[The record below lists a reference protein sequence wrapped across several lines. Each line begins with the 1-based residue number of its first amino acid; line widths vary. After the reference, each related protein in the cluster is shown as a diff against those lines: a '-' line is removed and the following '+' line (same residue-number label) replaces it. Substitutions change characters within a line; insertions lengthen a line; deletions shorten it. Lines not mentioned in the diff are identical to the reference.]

1 MSDVLGVS
9 ISGLRVS
16 QNAIRTTG
24 HNIANANTEG
34 YSRQTL
40 DINSNQASVRGNFSI
55 GNGSY
60 TADIQRVVDNFVIGQ
75 IRADTSLSHELETY
89 NEFIG
94 QVDSLLANP
103 TTGLTQGLESF
114 FSALENVSDDP
125 TSISARQLVITE
137 AQTTSDRFTTLY
149 SRLDSIQDNVSA
161 NIRAAA
167 NTINNYSEQIANI
180 NESLSDN
187 FNNSATGLPNDLL
200 DQRDEAI
207 RRLSE
212 LVSVQVTPQES
223 NMVNVSLPNGIQLV
237 LGTSSAGIEVRA
249 NEFDVTQPE
258 IHLSNQSIN
267 QPITDYFTGGEMGA
281 LLDFQTNVLKP
292 SVNEM
297 GRLALVLSEEINQ
310 LQQQGITVNNQFGEN
325 LFKDINTQN
334 DTFLR
339 VVASNKNTTDDQIM
353 SLTISETANLTTSD
367 YALSI
372 NGAGTAYSVLRLSD
386 RQEVSSGALPALPTS
401 ITFDGLSL
409 DITSGTFS
417 ADDEFILQP
426 TRFGARDI
434 TVQSL
439 LPEDLAMGSPVATNS
454 NLSNQGSGVI
464 SAGEVLQLVDSSN
477 QILPLFTNEGE
488 FSPPLLVQ
496 FTTPTTYDVLDN
508 SNPGN
513 PVQLDPPI
521 RNQAYVPGIQNTLFS
536 TDPGQTTVVS
546 SGDDIGLP
554 AANTT
559 NNGYAAEALTFTT
572 TDPATG
578 LSTDQVF
585 NTVANASAKTTAAS
599 LSNLTGVTANASNY
613 LELRDVNV
621 SFSAP
626 LQISLNGEDLVQYDG
641 AAINAIVPDPALN
654 NGEDFNDY
662 LAQEINNNSNLQ
674 NVGIRAVSAYD
685 ADAPSDKFYVQIH
698 STQGDDLTIGLEST
712 AGNSLIVND
721 GNNPNVA
728 INASGLGTP
737 DTLFV
742 GGVIDVV
749 MDSDVV
755 MTTAPATSALFGDS
769 TAADFAQSS
778 FWGIQANIIGSP
790 ESGDRFE
797 LDFNSDAA
805 SDNRNAL
812 LMSGLRN
819 EKVIGGEAATL
830 NTSYSSLIE
839 TVGIK
844 ANSAAENY
852 QSAKTVLEQ
861 TTNLRDSVSGVNLD
875 EEAANLIRYEQL
887 YTANARVINVA
898 RELFDQLLNSF

>member
-9 ISGLRVS
+9 ITGLRVS

-40 DINSNQASVRGNFSI
+40 DVNSNQASVRGRFSV

-75 IRADTSLSHELETY
+75 IRADTSLSHELETFS
-89 NEFIG
+89 EFTS

-137 AQTTSDRFTTLY
+137 SQTISDRFTTLY
-149 SRLDSIQDNVSA
+149 NRLDSIEDNVNV
-161 NIRAAA
+161 NIRATAS
-167 NTINNYSEQIANI
+167 TINNYAEQIANI
-180 NESLSDN
+180 NESLSDSY
-187 FNNSATGLPNDLL
+187 NNSETGLPNDLL
-200 DQRDEAI
+200 DQRDEAL
-207 RRLSE
+207 RQLSE

-223 NMVNVSLPNGIQLV
+223 NMVNVSLANGIQLV
-237 LGTSSAGIEVRA
+237 LGTSATGIEVRA
-249 NEFDVTQPE
+249 NEFNVTQPE
-258 IHLSNQSIN
+258 IYLSDRAIKEPVTQF
-267 QPITDYFTGGEMGA
+267 FTGGEMGA
-281 LLDFQTNVLKP
+281 LLDFKDNVLKP

-310 LQQQGITVNNQFGEN
+310 LQQQGITLNNQFGEN
-325 LFKDINTQN
+325 LFKDINLAN
-334 DTFLR
+334 DAFLR
-339 VVASNKNTTDDQIM
+339 VVASNNNTTADQQI
-353 SLTISETANLTTSD
+353 LLNISDTKALSSSD
-367 YALSI
+367 YTLSI
-372 NGAGTAYSVLRLSD
+372 NGAGTAYSVQRLSD
-386 RQEVSSGALPALPTS
+386 RQEVSSGALPSLPAS
-401 ITFDGLSL
+401 IEFDGLTL
-409 DITSGTFS
+409 EITSGTFS
-417 ADDEFILQP
+417 ANDEFLIQP
-426 TRFGARDI
+426 TRYGARDI
-434 TVQSL
+434 SVQSL
-439 LPEDLAMGSPVATNS
+439 LPEDLALGSPVVTNTD
-454 NLSNQGSGVI
+454 LSNQGSGVI
-464 SAGEVLQLVDSSN
+464 SAGQVLQLVDTNN
-477 QILPLFTNEGE
+477 QTLPLFANEGE
-488 FSPPLLVQ
+488 FSIPLLVQ
-496 FTTPTTYDVLDN
+496 FTSPNSYDVLDN

-513 PVQLDPPI
+513 PVPLEPPI
-521 RNQAYVPGIQNTLFS
+521 RNQAYVSGIQNALFS
-536 TDPGQTTVVS
+536 DDPGQTTVIS
-546 SGDDIGLP
+546 RGSDIGLP

-578 LSTDQVF
+578 DSSVQVL

-599 LSNLTGVTANASNY
+599 LNNLTGVTANASNY

-674 NVGIRAVSAYD
+674 NLGIRAVSAYD
-685 ADAPSDKFYVQIH
+685 AASDEYYVQVH
-698 STQGDDLTIGLEST
+698 STQGDDLNVGLEST
-712 AGNSLIVND
+712 AGNSLNVND

-728 INASGLGTP
+728 INASGLGTT
-737 DTLFV
+737 DTLVV
-742 GGVIDVV
+742 GGVMDVF
-749 MDSDVV
+749 MQSDVV
-755 MTTAPATSALFGDS
+755 MTTAPATSTLFGDS

-819 EKVIGGEAATL
+819 ENVIAGDSATL
-830 NTSYSSLIE
+830 NTSYNSLIE
-839 TVGIK
+839 SVGIK
-844 ANSAAENY
+844 ANSASENY
-852 QSAKTVLEQ
+852 QAAKTVLEQ